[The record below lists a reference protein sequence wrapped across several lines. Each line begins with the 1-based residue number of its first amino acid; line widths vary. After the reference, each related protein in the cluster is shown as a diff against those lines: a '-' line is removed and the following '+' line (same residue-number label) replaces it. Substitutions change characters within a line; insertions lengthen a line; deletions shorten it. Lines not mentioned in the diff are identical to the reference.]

1 MTHRKDIWTAEE
13 YQSSASFVPK
23 LATKVVQWLDVQKDD
38 VVLDLGCGDGILDEQ
53 FIRVL
58 RQGSGRLTGLDSSVA
73 MIEAARKLVPDENA
87 SFEVADCSKL
97 DALSHITTG
106 IFTKVF
112 SNAAMHWILSSTST
126 RTSFFRGVREATAP
140 GGLFVFEMG
149 GLGNISEMRTAILM
163 AAARHIGLQAA
174 ISIDPWFF
182 PDEAYVTHMLQ
193 SEVGGFLVL
202 DVEREWRPTPADAA
216 GVDGTEATEF
226 VDKQIDFAAGTV
238 RNSLSS
244 VDWLPSSIRP
254 ALPTPPPEPVIPQS
268 MLESAQTWVVRNRVL
283 IGITVIFTGTI
294 AYKTYRSTA
303 SARKIRRARRA
314 KNNGRVEVVVVAGS
328 PTLPLTRALSL
339 DLERK
344 GFIVYVVCNGP
355 DDELLLQRMARPD
368 IRPLGIDI
376 TDPPRAGVA
385 IERFANY
392 LQSRHSPGPT
402 VTPNYLALKGVIL
415 IPSVSYQTSPIAT
428 IPPSSFA
435 DLFNTHLLH
444 PILTIQAFLPLLTA
458 RLTPAGEKWAPPK
471 VMVFTPSIIS
481 SINPP
486 FHAPE
491 ATVCSALSAFTEV
504 LAAELR
510 PLSIPVTHIQ
520 LGTFDFSSFSPS
532 RSSQHPQG
540 LLPSADADATSWPEN
555 ARHAYGRN
563 YVTSS
568 ASAISGGR
576 IRGLRGSSL
585 RYLHNAVFDVIDGS
599 VTSDVVRIGLGA
611 NVYGFVGRWVP
622 RSLVTWMMGV
632 RKVDELHSWQ
642 NTHELVSYQND
653 EEMMGDEDGD
663 EMTESK
669 DFIAVSHEAD
679 EPSNVWK

>member
-1 MTHRKDIWTAEE
+1 MSTEE
-13 YQSSASFVPK
+13 VIMGM
-23 LATKVVQWLDVQKDD
+23 VQNLPGQ
-38 VVLDLGCGDGILDEQ
+38 LQ
-53 FIRVL
+53 HY
-58 RQGSGRLTGLDSSVA
+58 T
-73 MIEAARKLVPDENA
+73 NN
-87 SFEVADCSKL
+87 VAD
-97 DALSHITTG
+97 
-106 IFTKVF
+106 
-112 SNAAMHWILSSTST
+112 
-126 RTSFFRGVREATAP
+126 
-140 GGLFVFEMG
+140 
-149 GLGNISEMRTAILM
+149 
-163 AAARHIGLQAA
+163 
-174 ISIDPWFF
+174 
-182 PDEAYVTHMLQ
+182 
-193 SEVGGFLVL
+193 
-202 DVEREWRPTPADAA
+202 
-216 GVDGTEATEF
+216 F
-226 VDKQIDFAAGTV
+226 VDKQIETAAGTV
-238 RNSLSS
+238 RSSLSS

-254 ALPTPPPEPVIPQS
+254 TLPTPPPEPVVPQS
-268 MLESAQTWVVRNRVL
+268 MLETVQDWFMRNRVL
-283 IGITVIFTGTI
+283 IGVTVLVTGTV

-303 SARKIRRARRA
+303 SARKVRRARRA
-314 KNNGRVEVVVVAGS
+314 RNNGRIEVVVVAGS

-344 GFIVYVVCNGP
+344 GFIVYIVCNGP
-355 DDELLLQRMARPD
+355 DDELLLQRMGRPD

-402 VTPNYLALKGVIL
+402 VTPNYLTLKGVIL

-458 RLTPAGEKWAPPK
+458 RLSPIGEKWTPPK

-532 RSSQHPQG
+532 RTSQHPQG
-540 LLPSADADATSWPEN
+540 LLPSTDPDATAWPES
-555 ARHAYGRN
+555 ARHAYSRN
-563 YVTSS
+563 YMTSS
-568 ASAISGGR
+568 TSAISGGR

-585 RYLHNAVFDVIDGS
+585 RHLHNAVFDVIDGS

-622 RSLVTWMMGV
+622 RTLVTWMMGV
-632 RKVDELHSWQ
+632 RKVDELHNWQ
-642 NTHELVSYQND
+642 NTHELAVDQTE
-653 EEMMGDEDGD
+653 EEMTGEEDED

-669 DFIAVSHEAD
+669 DFVSVSPEAVEH
-679 EPSNVWK
+679 SNVWK